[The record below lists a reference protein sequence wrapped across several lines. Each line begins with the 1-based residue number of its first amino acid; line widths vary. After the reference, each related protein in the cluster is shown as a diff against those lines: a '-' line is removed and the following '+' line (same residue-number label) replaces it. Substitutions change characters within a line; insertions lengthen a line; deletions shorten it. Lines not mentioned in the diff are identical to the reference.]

1 MKMSQE
7 EIENAQAQELLNTAK
22 LHEQIIDLGNAAES
36 GWINAIEAY
45 VELKKIEA
53 ILKIAADKIKDAA
66 IDDAE
71 KQNEKE
77 FKMFGAKI
85 AIRNSGAGWDYSNV
99 PQISELKER
108 MKSYEQLAINAA
120 AEAKFGNKVFDGEG
134 VEISPAER
142 KEGKTNIFI
151 TLDKN

>member
-1 MKMSQE
+1 MNQE
-7 EIENAQAQELLNTAK
+7 EMENAQAQELINTAK

-36 GWINAIEAY
+36 GWINPIEAY
-45 VELKKIEA
+45 VEIKKIEA
-53 ILKIAADKIKDAA
+53 SLKLAADKIKESA
-66 IDDAE
+66 IDEAE

-99 PQISELKER
+99 PQIAELKER
-108 MKSYEQLAINAA
+108 TKSYEQLAINAA
-120 AEAKFGNKVFDGEG
+120 AEAKFGNKVFDSEG
-134 VEISPAER
+134 LEIAPAER